1 MKRLF
6 KVALVAVSMLFM
18 ASFANAQKI
27 GYVNTNELM
36 QTMPEVKGIQTQI
49 NTFQKS
55 YVDQLNS
62 MQTEFQKKAE
72 AYQKGQATMNDAA
85 KTAAESELQ
94 DFQKRMQ
101 DFNNDASQKVQ
112 AKGQELMKP
121 VADKV
126 RGAIS
131 AVAKE
136 KGYAY
141 VLDSSQVDLIV
152 APPTDNMQASVK
164 AKLGIK

>member
-1 MKRLF
+1 
-6 KVALVAVSMLFM
+6 MLFV
-18 ASFANAQKI
+18 AGFANAQKI

-126 RGAIS
+126 RGAIT

-141 VLDSSQVDLIV
+141 VLDESNVDLIV
-152 APPTDNMQASVK
+152 KPAADNMQPAVK